1 MPGQNNNPNPS
12 TPEQNGSAQNKPT
25 TQTSQAASETNPMP
39 NLPTQNQSA
48 PTTSNTAAPNITPTN
63 PTTIG
68 KPKKSVFHNP
78 KLIKLFVVLA
88 FFVVALGLFFL
99 FFRLP
104 ITISVNTASTLILD
118 DQNKGENNK
127 FTIWLRPGKHTIRLE
142 SRGFEPK
149 TQTINQTWFKIQNLN
164 LVLKKAPNLT
174 LIDSGIEPL
183 AIKQNNSNFLLY
195 FNPQKNAFIKYN
207 FQTKEKLQIT
217 PSVFKNFMKLKWN
230 PSGNGVIVWLKYDSS
245 VFEKT
250 LFEKKE
256 LEKNDVATF
265 YYDFHHYDITAQ
277 SATLWGTD
285 IYEVAWAQTTDSFY
299 FLGGENNL
307 GYLGKAKNN
316 GTVKSRLLT
325 NIPFTQADLAI
336 DSQENNAYILGNNTL
351 YQVNLVD
358 PARTLMPMNKGSN
371 THFVLIDDEYLL
383 LGSSQADP
391 RYKSDEKYAL
401 FNIND
406 QELAAK
412 TYYANFSWIN
422 QLSPND
428 LVILQAST
436 NLESN
441 QSSWLIGNYLF
452 PSQENKFE
460 YEYLSEKKPDKI
472 IYDNKKLIVEID
484 KKLYLLPTI

>member
-1 MPGQNNNPNPS
+1 
-12 TPEQNGSAQNKPT
+12 
-25 TQTSQAASETNPMP
+25 
-39 NLPTQNQSA
+39 
-48 PTTSNTAAPNITPTN
+48 
-63 PTTIG
+63 
-68 KPKKSVFHNP
+68 
-78 KLIKLFVVLA
+78 
-88 FFVVALGLFFL
+88 
-99 FFRLP
+99 
-104 ITISVNTASTLILD
+104 
-118 DQNKGENNK
+118 
-127 FTIWLRPGKHTIRLE
+127 
-142 SRGFEPK
+142 
-149 TQTINQTWFKIQNLN
+149 
-164 LVLKKAPNLT
+164 
-174 LIDSGIEPL
+174 
-183 AIKQNNSNFLLY
+183 
-195 FNPQKNAFIKYN
+195 
-207 FQTKEKLQIT
+207 
-217 PSVFKNFMKLKWN
+217 
-230 PSGNGVIVWLKYDSS
+230 GNGVIVWLKYDSS

-460 YEYLSEKKPDKI
+460 YEYLSEKKPEKI